1 MAEEINGEVETKK
14 EEKKDNWFSKTFSKA
29 KKAIE
34 DTNRESK
41 LESEYKKTAT
51 DLYVYTGSLLP
62 NVFSG
67 KLKDDNT
74 CEVYGIIKSE
84 DIPFS
89 SVLEVKNENA
99 DSKFF
104 YITDLRH
111 YEDDKVDLTITE
123 KVNDQEVKN
132 TYSRPVTI
140 FTLNKDVKEV
150 KVIKVKDRYF
160 LKLDK
165 EAK

>member
-1 MAEEINGEVETKK
+1 MADEINGEVEQKK

-41 LESEYKKTAT
+41 LESEYKKVAI

-74 CEVYGIIKSE
+74 VEVYGIIKNE
-84 DIPFS
+84 DIPYS
-89 SVLEVKNENA
+89 SILEIKKDDN
-99 DSKFF
+99 SKFY
-104 YITDLRH
+104 YITELRH

-123 KVNDQEVKN
+123 KMNDQEVKN
-132 TYSRPVTI
+132 TYSRPVTY
-140 FTLNKDVKEV
+140 FTINSDVKEV

-165 EAK
+165 KAD